1 MKLSIACIGA
11 LIFGEFLLEIGLPTT
26 DHVLVKAGLLAL
38 SASIA
43 LFLAELGLA
52 AMKVLRDQACPAA
65 TPLGR
70 ISRGSSMSASRQSIR
85 KESAMLVLTRR
96 EGENILIEDGI
107 QIQALAISE
116 FDQIVRI
123 GIEAPKVAI
132 VQCRDIDRK
141 VTEHKPSLSSFI
153 SVGGAHWSKNR

>member
-65 TPLGR
+65 TLNRPGFLGD
-70 ISRGSSMSASRQSIR
+70 SN
-85 KESAMLVLTRR
+85 L
-96 EGENILIEDGI
+96 
-107 QIQALAISE
+107 
-116 FDQIVRI
+116 
-123 GIEAPKVAI
+123 
-132 VQCRDIDRK
+132 
-141 VTEHKPSLSSFI
+141 
-153 SVGGAHWSKNR
+153 